1 MFIHNFK
8 YTFKSLLKNKALV
21 FWSFAFPII
30 LGTLF
35 NMAFSNISNSEKMD
49 IIDIAI
55 VNNEDFIN
63 NDIYVETF
71 KKLSDKD
78 SNEQLF
84 NTRYVNVSKAKELLE
99 NDKIA
104 GYVIIK
110 DNKPKLVFSKSGMD
124 QTVLKY
130 VIEEIQSNQIISNSL
145 INIEIQNQM
154 NNGNYNVDY
163 NEISKDILSK
173 ISNKKYNIIDKS
185 NKNTDF
191 VMIEFY
197 TLIAMTCLYGGLIG
211 MTAINQNL
219 ANISNKGKRIEVAP
233 TKKSI
238 IVFSSLCSSYIIQL
252 LGLLILFVY
261 TIFVLNV
268 DYGNNL
274 FLIIL
279 LSLVGSLT
287 GLSLGLCV
295 GVLIKKSEGVKIGIL
310 LAITMIGS
318 FLSGM
323 MGVTLKYV
331 IDKNIPLL
339 NKLNPASMITDGFYS
354 LYYYNTLNRY
364 FFNVISLL
372 IVSCILIIISVFC
385 LRRNKYD
392 SV

>member
-8 YTFKSLLKNKALV
+8 YTFKTLLKNKALV

-35 NMAFSNISNSEKMD
+35 NMAFSNVSNSEKMD

-55 VNNEDFIN
+55 VNNEEFKN
-63 NDIYVETF
+63 NTIYVETF
-71 KKLSDKD
+71 KSLSNKD
-78 SNEQLF
+78 SDQLF
-84 NTRYVNVSKAKELLE
+84 NIKYVNTNKAKELLE
-99 NDKIA
+99 NDKIS
-104 GYVIIK
+104 GYMVIK
-110 DNKPKLVFSKSGMD
+110 DNKPKLVFNKNGMD

-130 VIEEIQSNQIISNSL
+130 VVEEIESNQIIISNL
-145 INIEIQNQM
+145 TGIEVQNNI
-154 NNGNYNVDY
+154 NNGNYNIDY
-163 NEISKDILSK
+163 NEISNNI
-173 ISNKKYNIIDKS
+173 INKLNDNNINIIDKS

-191 VMIEFY
+191 MMIEFY
-197 TLIAMTCLYGGLIG
+197 TLIAMTCLYGGMIC

-219 ANISNKGKRIEVAP
+219 ANMGNKGKRIEVSP
-233 TKKSI
+233 TKKSTI
-238 IVFSSLCSSYIIQL
+238 ILSSLCSSYLIQL
-252 LGLLILFVY
+252 IGLLLLFIY

-268 DYGNNL
+268 DYGNNIL
-274 FLIIL
+274 LIIL

-295 GVLIKKSEGVKIGIL
+295 GVVVKKGEGIKIGIL
-310 LAITMIGS
+310 LAVTMLGS

-323 MGVTLKYV
+323 IGVTLKYV

-354 LYYYNTLNRY
+354 LYYYNTLNRFY
-364 FFNVISLL
+364 FNIASLL
-372 IVSCILIIISVFC
+372 IVSIILIIISVIK

-392 SV
+392 SI